1 MTALNILIF
10 PKWPPQSHHVLN
22 MTPLNLLTSALPYPF
37 HTNEVRTMS
46 MYVNGQQKIPYIHMS
61 MVPSISSVAQNK
73 PSSPQSPHLSKR
85 PHLNL
90 LSCPKWPP
98 SMSSLSQSDLP
109 QSPHLE
115 KIWSPNPSQIPSIA
129 LTIYRAALSSAISS
143 PWKYFVPI
151 SPSIAICRRHFLTF
165 WFFGRWPPKWKTA

>member
-1 MTALNILIF
+1 MI
-10 PKWPPQSHHVLN
+10 
-22 MTPLNLLTSALPYPF
+22 PL
-37 HTNEVRTMS
+37 
-46 MYVNGQQKIPYIHMS
+46 YVNGQQKIPYIHMS

-98 SMSSLSQSDLP
+98 SMSSLAQSDLP
-109 QSPHLE
+109 PSPHLE

-143 PWKYFVPI
+143 PWENGVPI
-151 SPSIAICRRHFLTF
+151 SPSIEKSEKMWISWTKLKKLKKVEIFLQ
-165 WFFGRWPPKWKTA
+165 KLEKVEKSEKLWKKLIKVEKS